1 MSKEMQNLAVLILFV
16 CSAARI
22 GGKNTSGCVPSSC
35 GDIVIT
41 YPFRLRGDPPNC
53 GHSDT
58 IFMLDCHENRTT
70 MKTKSRSYR
79 VQEISYRNF
88 SARISD
94 PGVDSHNYSS
104 CPIYFSSDVDILSS
118 YISVN
123 YDNHV
128 DVAFFKCRKPVNN
141 PLYVESPFCS
151 DTSAR
156 RSNVSRDFYTY
167 VAASRIL
174 VSELEESCTYDA
186 VTEASFPSTLRRGN
200 YTYSQ
205 VHDLMAYGFEL
216 SWKRVLCVE
225 CEDGGGTCSI
235 ENNGRVRCRRYCYE
249 DTPLSERS
257 FVCKLDYYLPY
268 IMIAVFAIGGIIG
281 LRFLLGI
288 TMLIALMWHRY
299 RAQDCSSDN
308 REAVEELS
316 RLQTNGIP
324 INYSYR
330 EIEKMT
336 RNFEAKI
343 GEGNRG
349 SVFAGK
355 LKSGPPVAIKVF
367 KMSSI
372 NDRDFVSIVS
382 KMAKINHLNSVKL
395 IGFCIEGSRRAF
407 VHELA
412 KCGTL
417 ASRISSLTCRQ
428 ILRICRGT
436 ALGIE
441 YLHGAEVPHL
451 GIEPSNILLDEDF
464 NPKIKDRGIKD
475 VTATGYAAPE
485 LFYKHV
491 GDVSCKAD
499 VYSFGMVMME
509 MAGKLRVL
517 KSGETD
523 FPLSI
528 YERLNKGKRMEIDGG
543 DEEEEMRMKRMVMV
557 ALRCVQIRP
566 QDRPSMNEVVGMF
579 DEQIESL
586 QLPPN
591 PFRASVFNDM

>member
-355 LKSGPPVAIKVF
+355 LKSGPPVAIK
-367 KMSSI
+367 
-372 NDRDFVSIVS
+372 
-382 KMAKINHLNSVKL
+382 
-395 IGFCIEGSRRAF
+395 
-407 VHELA
+407 
-412 KCGTL
+412 
-417 ASRISSLTCRQ
+417 